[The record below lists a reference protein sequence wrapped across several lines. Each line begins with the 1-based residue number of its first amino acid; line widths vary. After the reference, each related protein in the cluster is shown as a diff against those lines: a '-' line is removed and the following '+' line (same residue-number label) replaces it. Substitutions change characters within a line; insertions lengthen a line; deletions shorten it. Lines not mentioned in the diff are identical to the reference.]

1 MMLIMPYILY
11 RNLLYLCRAMIK
23 RLYFFA
29 TVLLFSCG
37 KKTETT
43 KPYVGNISES
53 IYASGVI
60 KSRNQYQAYASASGI
75 IQKVFV
81 SEGDTVSKGTA
92 LLSIVNDA
100 QRLNKENAALTASFA
115 DLNANQGKLMDA
127 QLNIDLA
134 KSKLKNDSAL
144 LARQKTLWQQNIG
157 SKVELEQ
164 RELAYQNSKN
174 GYYAARVQ
182 YEDLKRQLQLNA
194 AQSQKNLQIS
204 TKLASDFTLRSDID
218 GIVYSLPLKAG
229 ELVGPQS
236 VLATIGDA
244 QHFVLE
250 MQVDEYDIL
259 KVQKGLKVWVTMDSY
274 KGKVFEAI
282 VSKIDPLMNER
293 SKSFLVEATFIQQPE
308 RLYPNL
314 SFEANIVLQSK
325 EKALLIPRNY
335 LYKDSFVLHKNGDKI
350 AVKTGLK
357 DYKMIEILSGI
368 SSSDELQKPTE

>member
-1 MMLIMPYILY
+1 MPYILY

-75 IQKVFV
+75 IQQVFV

-100 QRLNKENAALTASFA
+100 QRLNKENAALAASFA
-115 DLNANQGKLMDA
+115 DLNANQGKLMNA

-350 AVKTGLK
+350 GVKTGLK

>member
-1 MMLIMPYILY
+1 MMK
-11 RNLLYLCRAMIK
+11 RLLYIGSLC
-23 RLYFFA
+23 
-29 TVLLFSCG
+29 LLSCG

-43 KPYVGNISES
+43 KPHIGAITES
-53 IYASGVI
+53 IYASGLI
-60 KSRNQYQAYASASGI
+60 KTQNQYQAYASASGI
-75 IQKVFV
+75 IQQVFV
-81 SEGDTVSKGTA
+81 SEGDTVRKGSA
-92 LLSIVNDA
+92 VLSIVNDA
-100 QRLNKENAALTASFA
+100 QRLNKENAALAASFA
-115 DLNANQGKLMDA
+115 DLNVNQGKLMDA

-134 KSKLKNDSAL
+134 KSKFKNDSAL
-144 LARQKTLWQQNIG
+144 LARQRTLWQQNIG
-157 SKVELEQ
+157 SKVEVEQ
-164 RELAYQNSKN
+164 RELAFQNSKN
-174 GYYAARVQ
+174 ALYAARVQ

-204 TKLASDFTLRSDID
+204 TKLANDFTLRSDID

-244 QHFVLE
+244 QHFILE

-259 KVQKGLKVWVTMDSY
+259 KVQKGLKVLVSMDSY
-274 KGKVFEAI
+274 KGKVFEAV

-314 SFEANIVLQSK
+314 SFEANIVLQAK

-335 LYKDSFVLHKNGDKI
+335 VLKDSFVLKKNGEKV
-350 AVKTGLK
+350 AVTTGLK

-368 SSSDELQKPTE
+368 NAEDELKKPSE

>member
-1 MMLIMPYILY
+1 MPYILY

-75 IQKVFV
+75 IQQVFV

-100 QRLNKENAALTASFA
+100 QRLNKENAALAARFA

-134 KSKLKNDSAL
+134 KSKFKNDSAL

-174 GYYAARVQ
+174 GLYAARVQ